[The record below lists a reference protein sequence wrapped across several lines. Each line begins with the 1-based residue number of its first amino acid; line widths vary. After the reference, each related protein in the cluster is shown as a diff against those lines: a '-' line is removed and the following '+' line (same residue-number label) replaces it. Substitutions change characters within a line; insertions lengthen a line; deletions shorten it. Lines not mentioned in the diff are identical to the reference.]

1 MSAALCSKTDHNPIR
16 SELKL
21 VFKLKTINRQWK
33 PELPLFAIFMMN
45 LALKVCYV
53 LAMAMAS
60 RTEYL
65 TTQAQITKEGKNGEI
80 IIKLLKRI
88 YDVGIDALIK

>member
-1 MSAALCSKTDHNPIR
+1 
-16 SELKL
+16 
-21 VFKLKTINRQWK
+21 
-33 PELPLFAIFMMN
+33 
-45 LALKVCYV
+45 
-53 LAMAMAS
+53 MAMAS
-60 RTEYL
+60 RTESL